1 MTKAAVMTKAP
12 AAMPSDDVARHQT
25 RLRWGWGPSAIEK
38 KLISTL
44 GLATLWLL
52 ALAAPALAGPPFVC
66 HPFEIGTATSLPS
79 DPNNWLAVRADY
91 DIHRVVAD
99 TDALL
104 TPSTPTLVRMETLRR
119 AALYASLD
127 RGVAEQL
134 IAAMMGRVQK
144 AEQSGQSMAAA
155 LFDAG
160 YVVEALSEIE
170 QFGNHMKEFAGR
182 EKRLAGLTHPYDGR
196 ALIQKSLALRPGDA
210 SIEFALTLLFSSKEK
225 DKEMHLRNARAGATQ
240 DSLLASNLAKLQLR

>member
-1 MTKAAVMTKAP
+1 MTKAP
-12 AAMPSDDVARHQT
+12 AAMPSDNVARHQNPS
-25 RLRWGWGPSAIEK
+25 RWGWGPSTSGRK
-38 KLISTL
+38 SVSTVMM
-44 GLATLWLL
+44 ATLLFL
-52 ALAAPALAGPPFVC
+52 ALAVPALAGPPFIC
-66 HPFEIGTATSLPS
+66 HPFEIGTAKSLPS
-79 DPNNWLAVRADY
+79 DPNSWIAVRADY

-127 RGVAEQL
+127 RAIAEQL
-134 IAAMMGRVQK
+134 IATMMTRIQE
-144 AEQSGQSMAAA
+144 AEQSGQSMAVA

-182 EKRLAGLTHPYDGR
+182 EKLLAGLTRPYDGR

-210 SIEFALTLLFSSKEK
+210 SIEFALTLLLSSKEK
-225 DKEMHLRNARAGATQ
+225 DREMHLRNARAGANE
-240 DSLLASNLAKLQLR
+240 DSLLASNLAKLQLQ